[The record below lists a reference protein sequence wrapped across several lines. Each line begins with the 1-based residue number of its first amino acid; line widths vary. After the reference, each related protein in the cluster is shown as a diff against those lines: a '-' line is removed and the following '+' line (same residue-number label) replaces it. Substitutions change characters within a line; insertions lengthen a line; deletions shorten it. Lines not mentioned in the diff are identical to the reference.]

1 MGNFIIMLIW
11 SFSNLFTYVILQ
23 IKFAGINLLDLSP
36 ASKNIPKVNRSDTGM
51 LLQTFLKFT
60 IKASN

>member
-23 IKFAGINLLDLSP
+23 IKFVGINLLDLSP

-51 LLQTFLKFT
+51 LL
-60 IKASN
+60 